1 MEFTEM
7 LKMNFPLMA
16 RIRQNFDTSTITDI
30 SGEIRSQLSK
40 LGLQGIVSPGQ
51 SVAITA
57 GSRGISRLADILR
70 ALVNELKGIQAK
82 PFIVPAMGSHGGATA
97 EGQERLLAHYGV
109 TEKGVGAPIKASMEV
124 TQIGET
130 AGGLPVLIDKFAS
143 QADHIVVV
151 NRIKPHTDFEGIVES
166 GLMKMLAIG
175 LAKQKGADLYHN
187 EFMRLGHYHVI
198 TSVARKII
206 EDCRIAFALAV
217 VENQRDE
224 IEILRIIPPKEIEE
238 TEKGL
243 LLLAKELLPRIPFD
257 PIDILIVN
265 QMGKNLSGTGM
276 DQNVIARSAT
286 PYHTV
291 PSKPRIGRIIVRDLT
306 QDSDGNALGIG
317 NADFVTKRL
326 VDSIDRGATYMN
338 AMTSSCPELIRIPPH
353 YDSDREVLEAAFRTL
368 PESDPLGATI
378 VHIENTLRLEE
389 MYISEALIPEAKKIR
404 NVSIVGTP
412 EPMKFDPEGNLAVTI
427 QCPAKH

>member
-1 MEFTEM
+1 M
-7 LKMNFPLMA
+7 KFPLMA
-16 RIRQNFDTSTITDI
+16 RVKQHFDTSTITDI
-30 SGEIRSQLSK
+30 AGEIRSQLTQFD
-40 LGLQGIVSPGQ
+40 LQRVVSPGQ

-57 GSRGISRLADILR
+57 GSRGISRIADILG
-70 ALVNELKGIQAK
+70 ALVNELKRIQAN

-97 EGQERLLAHYGV
+97 EGQKRLLAHYGV
-109 TEKGVGAPIKASMEV
+109 TGKGLGAPIKASMEV
-124 TQIGET
+124 SQIGET
-130 AGGLPVLIDKFAS
+130 AEGLPVLIDKYAS

-166 GLMKMLAIG
+166 GLMKMMAIG
-175 LAKQKGADLYHN
+175 LGKQKGADYYHN

-206 EDCRIAFALAV
+206 ESCSIAFALAV

-224 IEILRIIPPKEIEE
+224 TQILKVIPPKEIEE
-238 TEKGL
+238 TEKRL

-257 PIDILIVN
+257 AIDLLIVN

-291 PSKPRIGRIIVRDLT
+291 PLKPRIRRIIVRDLT
-306 QDSDGNALGIG
+306 QDSDGNALGMG

-326 VDSIDRGATYMN
+326 VDKIDRETTYMN
-338 AMTSSCPELIRIPPH
+338 AITSSCPELIRIPPY
-353 YDSDREVLEAAFRTL
+353 YDFDRQVLDAVFRTL
-368 PESDPLGATI
+368 PESDPQNARI

-389 MYISEALIPEAKKIR
+389 MYISEALIPEAKKIK
-404 NVSIVGTP
+404 NVSLIGTP
-412 EPMKFDPEGNLAVTI
+412 EIMKFDEEGNLAVTF
-427 QCPAKH
+427 

>member
-1 MEFTEM
+1 M
-7 LKMNFPLMA
+7 KFPLMA
-16 RIRQNFDTSTITDI
+16 RIKQDFDTTTITDI
-30 SGEIRSQLSK
+30 AGEIRSQLTQFD
-40 LGLQGIVSPGQ
+40 LQGVVSPGQ

-57 GSRGISRLADILR
+57 GSRGISRIADILG
-70 ALVNELKGIQAK
+70 ALVKELKRIRAK

-97 EGQERLLAHYGV
+97 EGQRRLLAHYGV

-124 TQIGET
+124 SQIGET
-130 AGGLPVLIDKFAS
+130 VEGLPVLIDKYAS
-143 QADHIVVV
+143 QADHLVVV

-166 GLMKMLAIG
+166 GLMKMMAVG
-175 LAKQKGADLYHN
+175 LGKQKGADYYHN

-206 EDCRIAFALAV
+206 ESCRIAFALAV

-224 IEILRIIPPKEIEE
+224 THILKVIPPKEIEE
-238 TEKGL
+238 TEKRL

-257 PIDILIVN
+257 TIDLLIVN

-291 PSKPRIGRIIVRDLT
+291 PPKPRISRIFVRDFI

-326 VDSIDRGATYMN
+326 VDKIDRETTYMN
-338 AMTSSCPELIRIPPH
+338 AITSSCPELIRIPPY
-353 YDSDREVLEAAFRTL
+353 YDFDRQVLEAVFRTL
-368 PESDPLGATI
+368 PESDPLKVRI

-389 MYISEALIPEAKKIR
+389 MYISEALIPEAKKIK
-404 NVSIVGTP
+404 NVSIIGTP
-412 EPMKFDPEGNLAVTI
+412 EVMKFDEEGNLAVTF
-427 QCPAKH
+427 

>member
-1 MEFTEM
+1 ME
-7 LKMNFPLMA
+7 FPLMA

-30 SGEIRSQLSK
+30 AGEIRSQLTQFD
-40 LGLQGIVSPGQ
+40 LRGVVLPGQ

-57 GSRGISRLADILR
+57 GSRGIAGIADILR
-70 ALVNELKGIQAK
+70 ALVNEIKRIQAK

-97 EGQERLLAHYGV
+97 EGQKRLLAHYGV

-124 TQIGET
+124 SQIGET
-130 AGGLPVLIDKFAS
+130 AEGLPVLIDTYAS

-166 GLMKMLAIG
+166 GLMKMMAIG
-175 LAKQKGADLYHN
+175 LAKQKGADFYHN
-187 EFMRLGHYHVI
+187 EFMRFGHYHVI

-206 EDCRIAFALAV
+206 ERCRIAFALAI

-224 IEILRIIPPKEIEE
+224 TQVLKVIPPKEIEE
-238 TEKGL
+238 TEKRL

-257 PIDILIVN
+257 PIDLLIVN

-276 DQNVIARSAT
+276 DQNVIARSTT

-291 PSKPRIGRIIVRDLT
+291 PPKPRISRIVVRDLT
-306 QDSDGNALGIG
+306 HDSDGNALGIG

-326 VDSIDRGATYMN
+326 VDKIDRATTYMN
-338 AMTSSCPELIRIPPH
+338 AVTSSCPELIRVPPY
-353 YDSDREVLEAAFRTL
+353 YDFDRQVLEAVFRTL
-368 PESDPLGATI
+368 PESDPLNARI

-389 MYISEALIPEAKKIR
+389 MYISEALIMEAKRLK
-404 NVSIVGTP
+404 NVSSIGTP
-412 EPMKFDPEGNLAVTI
+412 EVMGFDQEGNLSA
-427 QCPAKH
+427 AF